1 MMNKRCQQYGKQRHD
16 HQWLPRRHPR
26 SSSIPLTETKC
37 HNDSSTK
44 IDSSKKSHNDH
55 TEAVRQSHAGHRIFS
70 QPADQKSAQDTHQ
83 QDTGILHED
92 RNSKRGYLAP
102 EQHFVALA
110 FSVPASAVNNLA

>member
-1 MMNKRCQQYGKQRHD
+1 MKAIR
-16 HQWLPRRHPR
+16 
-26 SSSIPLTETKC
+26 
-37 HNDSSTK
+37 TK

-55 TEAVRQSHAGHRIFS
+55 IETVRQSHAGHRIFS